1 MRTRLQRIRFFC
13 RLPGFATISVLAVM
27 MFFPP
32 TVGAQKSRDLAKH
45 FESKPVTIIVG
56 SAPGGG
62 YDTFSRLVALFA
74 AKYLPGNPSF
84 VVKNVP
90 GGGQLRGLRK
100 TMRSKPDGLTIGLLH
115 PRFVARELFGI
126 DVPDFDLK
134 TVRVLG
140 TPSGGIKRPSLWC
153 ARRDLA
159 TSWDKI
165 LQLGRPVTVG
175 ANAPGGMGSTLGPE
189 FVAAIG
195 GPVKMIYGYGGAG
208 EVLAAFNRGELDSI
222 QYCSKAYVPRL
233 YPEWI
238 TEKRAAPIFWWG
250 AKSSSDYLGRL
261 GASANT
267 PFIADAVG
275 ATEQQRKA
283 LEVAYGFGRMGRLF
297 VAPPG
302 VEDHIYR
309 VWKSAFEA
317 TVRDPEF
324 IKRAAIAGMEVGL
337 ATAEDFRKNNELFEN
352 LSPQTKGL
360 VKKLAGM

>member
-1 MRTRLQRIRFFC
+1 MRTRLQRMKFFC
-13 RLPGFATISVLAVM
+13 RFSGFATIFVLAVM

-74 AKYLPGNPSF
+74 AKYLPGNPRF
-84 VVKNVP
+84 IVKNVP

-100 TMRSKPDGLTIGLLH
+100 TMTSKPDGLTIGLLH

-126 DVPDFDLK
+126 NVPDFDLK

-140 TPSGGIKRPSLWC
+140 TPSGGIKRPSLLC

-195 GPVKMIYGYGGAG
+195 GPVKMIYGYGGSG
-208 EVLAAFNRGELDSI
+208 EVLAAFNRGELDAI

-238 TEKRAAPIFWWG
+238 KEKRAAPLFWWG
-250 AKSSSDYLGRL
+250 AKSSKNYLGRL
-261 GASANT
+261 GADANI
-267 PFIADAVG
+267 PFVADAVG
-275 ATEQQRKA
+275 ATAQQRNA

-309 VWKSAFEA
+309 VWKTAFEA
-317 TVRDPEF
+317 TVRDPDF
-324 IKRAAIAGMEVGL
+324 NKRAAVAGMEVGL
-337 ATAEDFRKNNELFEN
+337 ATADDFRKNTELFQN
-352 LSPQTKGL
+352 LDPKTKGL

>member
-1 MRTRLQRIRFFC
+1 MRTRLQRVRFFC
-13 RLPGFATISVLAVM
+13 RRPGFATIPVLAVM
-27 MFFPP
+27 VFFPP
-32 TVGAQKSRDLAKH
+32 AVGAQKSRDLAKH

-90 GGGQLRGLRK
+90 GGGQLRGLRS

-140 TPSGGIKRPSLWC
+140 TPSGGIKRPSLLC
-153 ARRDLA
+153 ARRELA

-195 GPVKMIYGYGGAG
+195 GPVKMIYGYGGSG
-208 EVLAAFNRGELDSI
+208 EVLAAFNRGELDTI

-250 AKSSSDYLGRL
+250 AKSSSDYLGQL
-261 GASANT
+261 GADANI
-267 PFIADAVG
+267 PFVADAVG
-275 ATEQQRKA
+275 ATAQQRNA

-309 VWKSAFEA
+309 VWKTAFEA
-317 TVRDPEF
+317 TVRDPGF
-324 IKRAAIAGMEVGL
+324 NKRAAVAGMEVGL
-337 ATAEDFRKNNELFEN
+337 ATAEDFRKNTELFQN

>member
-1 MRTRLQRIRFFC
+1 
-13 RLPGFATISVLAVM
+13 M

-74 AKYLPGNPSF
+74 AKYLPGNPRF
-84 VVKNVP
+84 IVKNVP

-100 TMRSKPDGLTIGLLH
+100 TMKSKPDGLTIGLLH

-134 TVRVLG
+134 KVRVLG
-140 TPSGGIKRPSLWC
+140 TPSGGIKRPSLLC

-208 EVLAAFNRGELDSI
+208 EVLAAFNRGELDTI
-222 QYCSKAYVPRL
+222 QYCSKAYIPRL

-250 AKSSSDYLGRL
+250 GKSSSDYLGRL
-261 GASANT
+261 GADAN
-267 PFIADAVG
+267 
-275 ATEQQRKA
+275 
-283 LEVAYGFGRMGRLF
+283 FGRMGRLF

-309 VWKSAFEA
+309 VWKTAFEA

-324 IKRAAIAGMEVGL
+324 NKRAAIAGMEVGL
-337 ATAEDFRKNNELFEN
+337 ATAEDFRKNTELFQN
-352 LSPQTKGL
+352 LSSQTKGL